1 MIDVRDVLVQTDWL
15 AVHLNDPNLRIADCR
30 FSFDHDATEDYR
42 RGHIPGAI
50 HVRLQEDLASF
61 DGPIHFALPSPER
74 FAAAMSRLG
83 IGDQTT
89 VVAYDDEGGHF
100 ASRLWLCLTY
110 YGHTAFHIL
119 NGGLTKWLAEG
130 RSVTA
135 EVPQPAPAQ
144 FTPRIAEPQ
153 LRSTAEQV
161 RAAIGSPNVA
171 LLDVRRA
178 TEYRGEEVR
187 AKRGGRIPGARH
199 ALWQENVNW
208 EGDRSFKSPEA
219 IAARYRALSLAQD
232 QPVITYCQGGVRAAH
247 SALALL
253 MAGYQNVS
261 VYDGSWDDWGNR
273 EDLPI
278 EQG

>member
-1 MIDVRDVLVQTDWL
+1 MIDVRDVLVTTGWL
-15 AVHLNDPNLRIADCR
+15 AAHLGDPNVRIADCR
-30 FSFDHDATEDYR
+30 FSFDHDASEDYR
-42 RGHIPGAI
+42 RGHIPGAV
-50 HVRLQEDLASF
+50 HVRLQEDLASP

-74 FAAAMSRLG
+74 FAASMSRLG
-83 IGDQTT
+83 IGDGTT

-110 YGHTAFHIL
+110 YGHPAFHML
-119 NGGLTKWLAEG
+119 DGGMTKWLAEG
-130 RSVTA
+130 RPVTSDI
-135 EVPQPAPAQ
+135 PQPAPAQ
-144 FTPRIAEPQ
+144 FTPRVAEPG

-161 RAAIGSPNVA
+161 RAAIGAPGVT

-178 TEYRGEEVR
+178 SEYTGEEVR

-208 EGDRSFKSPEA
+208 DSDRTFKSPET
-219 IAARYRALSLAQD
+219 IAARYRAMGLAPE
-232 QPVITYCQGGVRAAH
+232 QPIITYCQGGVRAAH

-273 EDLPI
+273 DDLPI
-278 EQG
+278 ERG